1 MVRGLMYK
9 ARMWMRYAVLMT
21 LAVLSASRIAAA
33 GAQCMYNQRFYGP
46 GAMSCQNGS
55 QAQCVGG
62 SWKMTGEQCA
72 DQAPDPSGE
81 ENQPGVVQPPVGN
94 D

>member
-1 MVRGLMYK
+1 MVRALRYK
-9 ARMWMRYAVLMT
+9 GCMWMRYAVLVMG
-21 LAVLSASRIAAA
+21 AVLSAGGIATAD
-33 GAQCMYNQRFYGP
+33 AQCMYNQRFYGP
-46 GAMSCQNGS
+46 DAMSCQNGS
-55 QAQCVGG
+55 QARCVDGT
-62 SWKMTGEQCA
+62 WKMTGEQCA